1 MRLTRRQIA
10 MAAIDLIEQDGLDAL
25 SMTAVATAAGCGLV
39 ALYHHVP
46 SRLALLRLVAAEL
59 LANLAPAAPPGCPP
73 GQIRTLALGIH
84 ALARERP
91 RAALALAVGGADHE

>member
-59 LANLAPAAPPGCPP
+59 LASLAPPAPPGGPSD
-73 GQIRTLALGIH
+73 QITTLALAIR

-91 RAALALAVGGADHE
+91 RAVLALAAGGPDHE